1 MRYYRHKY
9 ITKEKSTNDYQDEG
23 PLHQPPLKG
32 GMRATVSPSFN
43 FNTSPMGTYSSFN
56 AKVIFSSSRTND
68 ASFGYSAANV
78 AL

>member
-23 PLHQPPLKG
+23 PLHQPPLIG

-43 FNTSPMGTYSSFN
+43 FSTSPTGTYSSFT